1 MALLISSQV
10 TLMQWSGHWYV
21 SYLPLHISFHEF
33 LPKGTDISLKIYY
46 LMYMHCTFIARIP
59 KP

>member
-1 MALLISSQV
+1 MALLTSSQV

-33 LPKGTDISLKIYY
+33 LPEGTDIFLENILPHVYALCFY
-46 LMYMHCTFIARIP
+46 CQDP
-59 KP
+59 